1 MRLECSVTVR
11 FPIHLVSK
19 FMSPPKKNVDS
30 IPRCMCPKVFQF
42 RIRSRKLGFP
52 VGRFPEFVHPKCV
65 FLRWVQVRLKILQKP
80 MNFYFVLRACFTM
93 RRGRG
98 CAERLRQLRG
108 FDDSE
113 TRVPFFFVWWVVFSN
128 LCIAKAS
135 VFLWNICIIALRHS
149 AFRV

>member
-1 MRLECSVTVR
+1 MRLECSATVR

-19 FMSPPKKNVDS
+19 FMSPPPKKKVDS

-42 RIRSRKLGFP
+42 RIGSRKLGFP

-65 FLRWVQVRLKILQKP
+65 FCVGFKLGWKILQKP

-108 FDDSE
+108 SDDSE
-113 TRVPFFFVWWVVFSN
+113 TRVPFFLLGGSFFKFMHRKSQR
-128 LCIAKAS
+128 
-135 VFLWNICIIALRHS
+135 FLWTIGIIALRHS